1 MSGNAFL
8 FGLVVVS
15 AKTVTNYGMFLEC
28 ILRTT
33 EVVLLNNIVFFQVGR
48 NIQSPSGRQRVCYGL
63 LASMRNATEKFCLS
77 DCIYTA
83 Y

>member
-15 AKTVTNYGMFLEC
+15 AKTVTNYAMFLEH

-33 EVVLLNNIVFFQVGR
+33 EVVLLNNLTLSYFSLGNV
-48 NIQSPSGRQRVCYGL
+48 QSPSGRQRVCYG
-63 LASMRNATEKFCLS
+63 
-77 DCIYTA
+77 
-83 Y
+83 